1 MTSTAREARNCAI
14 VIDDCRTSR
23 ASLAWAM
30 VDLGFQ
36 VSEYEDAESC
46 LAALDGG
53 QCPSVMFVDL
63 HMPGMDGLRFI
74 ELARSRPHLE
84 SAELILATSETSVL
98 VQVLARRS
106 GAGFLAKPFDRGT
119 VLDALSRAGVAL
131 PPVVTLVGV
140 K

>member
-1 MTSTAREARNCAI
+1 MGREARNCAI

-30 VDLGFQ
+30 IELGFQ
-36 VSEYEDAESC
+36 VNEYEDAESC
-46 LAALDGG
+46 LAFLDGG
-53 QCPSVMFVDL
+53 ACPTLVFVDL

-74 ELARSRPHLE
+74 ETVRSRSHLDP
-84 SAELILATSETSVL
+84 AELILATSETSAL
-98 VQVLARRS
+98 VQVLARRA

-131 PPVVTLVGV
+131 PPATTLVGA